1 VFFRTRLSSQK
12 LKSSDF
18 SKKNVEIWQNCCKT
32 QSLCDTKRKLRN
44 ENAEIVTF
52 YYANLPIKYALK
64 FEKDKRVMERA

>member
-1 VFFRTRLSSQK
+1 MA
-12 LKSSDF
+12 
-18 SKKNVEIWQNCCKT
+18 NCCKT

-52 YYANLPIKYALK
+52 YCAYLPTKYVLK